1 MNEKDLNILFDQAFA
16 NAQLIPQDSVPQ
28 DMQLVLYGLY
38 KQATSQSTNQVYV
51 QNPQDLRNAFKYN
64 AWMQHKHVTPED
76 AKMQY
81 IEIINQLM
89 KERNI
94 KS

>member
-28 DMQLVLYGLY
+28 DTQLVLYGLY

-64 AWMQHKHVTPED
+64 AWMQQKHVTPED

-81 IEIINQLM
+81 IEIINQLL

>member
-16 NAQLIPQDSVPQ
+16 NAQLIPQDSVQQ

-64 AWMQHKHVTPED
+64 AWMQQKHVTPED

-81 IEIINQLM
+81 IEIINQLL

>member
-1 MNEKDLNILFDQAFA
+1 MKEKDLNTLFDEAFA
-16 NAQLIPQDSVPQ
+16 NAQLVPQDSVPQ

-38 KQATSQSTNQVYV
+38 KQATSESTNQVYV
-51 QNPQDLRNAFKYN
+51 QNPQDLKNAFKYN
-64 AWMQHKHVTPED
+64 AWMQLKHVTVEE
-76 AKMQY
+76 AKTQY
-81 IEIINQLM
+81 IDIINKLM